1 MREIYNANAKH
12 IRHVDRLLHAHFPT
26 QSTYEFGLPEKYSEN
41 VLLFNQKY
49 VLIIIIETITSYIL
63 LQTLTLTKTDARG
76 VVSELGNLT
85 PEMWNFR
92 MESPYAR
99 SRNSPAWISFLNLV
113 ILL

>member
-1 MREIYNANAKH
+1 M
-12 IRHVDRLLHAHFPT
+12 
-26 QSTYEFGLPEKYSEN
+26 
-41 VLLFNQKY
+41 LLFNQNY
-49 VLIIIIETITSYIL
+49 LSVIIIEIITSYIL

-76 VVSELGNLT
+76 VVSELGNLR

-92 MESPYAR
+92 MESPHAR